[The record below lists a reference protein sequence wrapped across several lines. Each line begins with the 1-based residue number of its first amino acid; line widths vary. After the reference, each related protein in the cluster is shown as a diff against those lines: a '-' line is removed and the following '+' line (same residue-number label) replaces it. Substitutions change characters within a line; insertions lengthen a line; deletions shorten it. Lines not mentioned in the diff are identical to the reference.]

1 MPALEPERGVSL
13 ADSLAAT
20 PATRKGPACAVA
32 RIEASLGPDE
42 AAYLEQQLALDDPYM
57 AGRLSAALKAEG
69 YTVSADTLRRH
80 KRGVCVCP

>member
-1 MPALEPERGVSL
+1 MSL

-32 RIEASLGPDE
+32 RVKAGLGPDE
-42 AAYLEQQLALDDPYM
+42 AAFLEQQLALDDPYIV
-57 AGRLSAALKAEG
+57 GRLSAALKAEG
-69 YTVSADTLRRH
+69 YIVGADTLRRH